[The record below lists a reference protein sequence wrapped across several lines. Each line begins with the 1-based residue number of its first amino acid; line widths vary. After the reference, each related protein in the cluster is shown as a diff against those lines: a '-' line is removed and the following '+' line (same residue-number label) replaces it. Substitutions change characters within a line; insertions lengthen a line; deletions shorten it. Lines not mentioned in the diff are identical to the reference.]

1 MHRTALACL
10 AAAGLCCTASAADV
24 FMTRDAQG
32 RPIYTD
38 RPDSLPA
45 EKLNVVTK
53 QTDVVEVQTRYQA
66 DMAKLQ
72 EADKASA
79 EATRKAAEAKQ
90 ATEVSAAD
98 KVKRCQD
105 ARTRYQN
112 LMNARRIYE
121 PGSTPDDRRY
131 LDSGEMD
138 ATRENAK
145 RVMDEFCAGM

>member
-1 MHRTALACL
+1 MRPIAVTALAALL
-10 AAAGLCCTASAADV
+10 ACATASAADV

-38 RPDSLPA
+38 RPEKLPA
-45 EKLNVVTK
+45 EKLNVATQ

-66 DMAKLQ
+66 DMTKLQ
-72 EADKASA
+72 AADKASTDA
-79 EATRKAAEAKQ
+79 ARQATEAKQ
-90 ATEVSAAD
+90 AAELSATD
-98 KVKRCQD
+98 KAKRCQD
-105 ARTRYQN
+105 ARARYQN

-131 LDSGEMD
+131 LDSAEMD

-145 RVMDEFCAGM
+145 RVMDEFCAGQ